1 MSNPGERPLDYRG
14 QAVVTLRQI
23 DRHNGAAKGTAF
35 RAFKHADI
43 PLVEGRD
50 FFVVPLDRPSD
61 PATESLLLRARQT
74 NAVYS
79 SSRALILLTRH
90 AYARLAAAAN
100 LSPL

>member
-35 RAFKHADI
+35 RAFKHADVS
-43 PLVEGRD
+43 LVEGRD
-50 FFVVPLDRPSD
+50 FFVVPLDRPAD
-61 PATESLLLRARQT
+61 PAIESFLLQVRQAG
-74 NAVYS
+74 AVYS